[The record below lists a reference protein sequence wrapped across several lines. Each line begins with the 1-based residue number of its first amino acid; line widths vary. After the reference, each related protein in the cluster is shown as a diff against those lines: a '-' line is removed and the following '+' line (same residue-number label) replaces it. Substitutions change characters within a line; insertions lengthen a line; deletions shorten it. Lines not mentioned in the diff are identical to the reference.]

1 MTSHRRNSIREILV
15 VTALLFMLLFAT
27 FLPPAAANSPTKNP
41 AQVNQG
47 PTTRSII
54 IDWTKTA
61 SDQDRFYPDFIIVNQ
76 GDTVALT
83 FINNDTVVHDL
94 VIGPPYN
101 IMVNASVPGLY
112 DDVTGQLMTTPATR
126 NSPGVQV
133 SGTPGNVSA
142 TYSFLAKYPGIFE
155 FVCSYHIDV
164 GMIGYLVVF
173 APNTSGITQPNVPNQ
188 TVPQSSSLIQAS
200 IDAGS
205 GVNVNLPGYT
215 PTDIT
220 VVIGINN
227 TVKWTNNDNMPH
239 TVTASDGSFDSGS
252 MNPGA
257 TYLYTFTKPGVYHYV
272 CTYHNWMHG
281 TVTVVSET
289 IGSESEEHGELTVVL
304 TANEIYG
311 IVGFGIVTLLAIM
324 LVLGRTKREQQP
336 QPLSN
341 RFHSALVNC
350 DNDQAECMNG
360 RNREKITRGL
370 ERKDSPILTG
380 YQLFHNYIRP
390 HVALEGKTPAEVAGI
405 LIQGKNKWLT
415 LIQNA
420 SQK

>member
-1 MTSHRRNSIREILV
+1 MASHRRNSRRESLV
-15 VTALLFMLLFAT
+15 AATLLFMLLVAT
-27 FLPPAAANSPTKNP
+27 FVPHADANSPTKNP
-41 AQVNQG
+41 VQVNQA

-61 SDQDRFYPDFIIVNQ
+61 SDQDRFYPDFVIVNQ

-142 TYSFLAKYPGIFE
+142 TYSFVAKYPGIFE

-164 GMIGYLVVF
+164 GMIGYLVVL
-173 APNTSGITQPNVPNQ
+173 ASSPSGVTQPNFPNQ
-188 TVPQSSSLIQAS
+188 TVPQSSTLIQAI

-220 VVIGINN
+220 VVIGVNN

-239 TVTASDGSFDSGS
+239 TVTASDGSFDSGN
-252 MNPGA
+252 MNAGA

-311 IVGFGIVTLLAIM
+311 LVGFGIVALLAIM
-324 LVLGRTKREQQP
+324 LVLGRTKRDQQT
-336 QPLSN
+336 
-341 RFHSALVNC
+341 SA
-350 DNDQAECMNG
+350 A
-360 RNREKITRGL
+360 
-370 ERKDSPILTG
+370 
-380 YQLFHNYIRP
+380 
-390 HVALEGKTPAEVAGI
+390 
-405 LIQGKNKWLT
+405 
-415 LIQNA
+415 
-420 SQK
+420 